1 MRRLAFAL
9 ALALVTGCAH
19 GDSGD
24 HAAAYCLRWANKF
37 VGLGIHD
44 DPRAYREDLMSTCM
58 AMKGQTYQPQAAMAP
73 TAATAPAAQGR
84 R

>member
-1 MRRLAFAL
+1 MRRLALASAFAL
-9 ALALVTGCAH
+9 ALAAGCAH
-19 GDSGD
+19 GDSSEKVT
-24 HAAAYCLRWANKF
+24 AYCQRWANKF

-73 TAATAPAAQGR
+73 TAAVPGR